1 MKRKVRATMHGAVS
15 IVNAIAT
22 GRGSSLGIS
31 LKVVAEIE
39 IEKGQGLRIQG
50 KKGNN
55 LVTSVIHN
63 ALPRNVLADNFLS
76 ISIESEIPSG
86 YGLKS
91 SSAVSNAIALAC
103 NKIIN
108 EDINDYT
115 VLDIAVRSSLDAK
128 VAITGA
134 YDDAS
139 ACYFGGI
146 VLTNNRTNKLLR
158 RERAPDD
165 VYAIIFL
172 PKNPSRGNVHKL
184 AALSDLFSEAL
195 NLAERREYWKAMKL
209 NGVLT
214 SVILGTNYQTVLTAF
229 EKGALAASTSGNGP
243 SVAPLAYKEEVESIR
258 SVFSKSSYDILV
270 SKLNNQKAS
279 VQEVRG

>member
-1 MKRKVRATMHGAVS
+1 MHGAVS

-91 SSAVSNAIALAC
+91 SSAVSNALALAC

-128 VAITGA
+128 VTITGA

-243 SVAPLAYKEEVESIR
+243 SVAALAYKEEVESIR

>member
-91 SSAVSNAIALAC
+91 SSAVSNALALAC

-128 VAITGA
+128 VTITGA

-243 SVAPLAYKEEVESIR
+243 SVAALAYKEEVESIR

>member
-1 MKRKVRATMHGAVS
+1 MKRIVRATMHGAIS

-91 SSAVSNAIALAC
+91 SSAVSNALALAC

-108 EDINDYT
+108 DDINDYT
-115 VLDIAVRSSLDAK
+115 VLDVAVRSSLDAK
-128 VAITGA
+128 VTITGA

-172 PKNPSRGNVHKL
+172 PKNPSRGNVRKL
-184 AALSDLFSEAL
+184 GALSDLFSEAL

-243 SVAPLAYKEEVESIR
+243 SVAAIAYKEEVESIR
-258 SVFSKSSYDILV
+258 SVLSKPGSDILV

>member
-91 SSAVSNAIALAC
+91 SSAVSNALALAC

-128 VAITGA
+128 VTITGA

-243 SVAPLAYKEEVESIR
+243 SVAALAYKEEVESIK

>member
-91 SSAVSNAIALAC
+91 SSAVSNALALAC

-128 VAITGA
+128 VTITGA

-214 SVILGTNYQTVLTAF
+214 SVILGTNYQTVLNAF

-243 SVAPLAYKEEVESIR
+243 SVAALAYKEEVESIR